1 MGAGQSAHRKQR
13 KLCGCAGMMAQ
24 PILCKGEKAVAWV
37 FMDLEMKPVD
47 KQYRRQWD
55 ICRQEVIEFG
65 AVKLGEDLSETDS
78 FRKLVKP
85 VYGDIPPRYQR
96 LTGISNDMVA
106 GAPPFETVLAEFAAW
121 CEDAETVYAWSGSD
135 LDQLRG
141 EVRMKELSFPLEDLI
156 GKWADFQKNFTRA
169 VGLKRELSLEQ
180 AVNIAN
186 VDFAGH
192 KHDALW
198 DARNTAE
205 LFRIYRDEERFQAV
219 IGPLR
224 EAVNPGKQTSF
235 TLADALGDALKGLKL
250 SDE

>member
-1 MGAGQSAHRKQR
+1 M
-13 KLCGCAGMMAQ
+13 
-24 PILCKGEKAVAWV
+24 AWV

-47 KQYRRQWD
+47 KQFRRERD

-65 AVKLGEDLSETDS
+65 AVKLGEDLREIDS
-78 FRKLVKP
+78 FRALVKP
-85 VYGDIPPRYQR
+85 AFGEIPPRYAQ
-96 LTGISNDMVA
+96 LTGITNDMVA
-106 GAPPFETVLAEFAAW
+106 EAPDFETVLGQFAAW

-141 EVRMKELSFPLEDLI
+141 EVKMKGIDFPLEALA
-156 GKWADFQKNFTRA
+156 GKWADFQKIFTRA

-186 VDFAGH
+186 INFEGH
-192 KHDALW
+192 QHDALW

-205 LFRIYRDEERFQAV
+205 LFRIYRDEGRFNAI

-224 EAVNPGKQTSF
+224 EAVNPKKQTSF
-235 TLADALGDALKGLKL
+235 TLADALGDALKGLDL
-250 SDE
+250 PEE

>member
-1 MGAGQSAHRKQR
+1 M
-13 KLCGCAGMMAQ
+13 
-24 PILCKGEKAVAWV
+24 AWV

-47 KQYRRQWD
+47 RQFRRQWD

-65 AVKLGEDLSETDS
+65 AVKLGEDMTETDS
-78 FRKLVKP
+78 FRALVKP
-85 VYGDIPPRYQR
+85 ALGEIPPRYAQ
-96 LTGISNDMVA
+96 LTGITNDMVA
-106 GAPPFETVLAEFAAW
+106 EAPNFETVLGQFAAW

-141 EVRMKELSFPLEDLI
+141 EVKMKGIDFPLEALA
-156 GKWADFQKNFTRA
+156 GKWADFQKIFTRA

-186 VDFAGH
+186 INFEGH
-192 KHDALW
+192 QHDALW

-205 LFRIYRDEERFQAV
+205 LFRIYRDEGRFNAI

-224 EAVNPGKQTSF
+224 EAVNPKKQTSF
-235 TLADALGDALKGLKL
+235 TLADALGDALKGLDL
-250 SDE
+250 PEE

>member
-1 MGAGQSAHRKQR
+1 M
-13 KLCGCAGMMAQ
+13 
-24 PILCKGEKAVAWV
+24 AWV

-47 KQYRRQWD
+47 KQFRRERD

-65 AVKLGEDLSETDS
+65 AVKLGEDMTETDS
-78 FRKLVKP
+78 FRALVKP
-85 VYGDIPPRYQR
+85 ALGEIPPRYAQ
-96 LTGISNDMVA
+96 LTGITNDMVA
-106 GAPPFETVLAEFAAW
+106 EAPDFETVLGQFAAW

-141 EVRMKELSFPLEDLI
+141 EVKMKGIDFPLEALA
-156 GKWADFQKNFTRA
+156 GKWADFQKIFTRA

-186 VDFAGH
+186 INFEGH
-192 KHDALW
+192 QHDALW

-205 LFRIYRDEERFQAV
+205 LFRIYRDEGRFNAI

-224 EAVNPGKQTSF
+224 EAVNPKKQTSF
-235 TLADALGDALKGLKL
+235 TLAGALGDALKGLDL
-250 SDE
+250 PEE

>member
-1 MGAGQSAHRKQR
+1 M
-13 KLCGCAGMMAQ
+13 
-24 PILCKGEKAVAWV
+24 AWV

-47 KQYRRQWD
+47 KQFRRERD

-65 AVKLGEDLSETDS
+65 AVKLGEDMTETDS
-78 FRKLVKP
+78 FRALVKP
-85 VYGDIPPRYQR
+85 ALGEIPPRYAQ
-96 LTGISNDMVA
+96 LTGITNDMVA
-106 GAPPFETVLAEFAAW
+106 EAPDFETVLGQFAAW

-141 EVRMKELSFPLEDLI
+141 EVKMKGIDFPLEALA
-156 GKWADFQKNFTRA
+156 GKWADFQKIFTRA

-186 VDFAGH
+186 INFEGH
-192 KHDALW
+192 QHDALW

-205 LFRIYRDEERFQAV
+205 LFRIYRDEGRFNAV

-224 EAVNPGKQTSF
+224 EAVNPKKQTSF
-235 TLADALGDALKGLKL
+235 TLADALGDALKKL
-250 SDE
+250 NLPEE

>member
-1 MGAGQSAHRKQR
+1 M
-13 KLCGCAGMMAQ
+13 
-24 PILCKGEKAVAWV
+24 AWV

-47 KQYRRQWD
+47 KQFRRQWD

-65 AVKLGEDLSETDS
+65 AVKLGEDMTETDS
-78 FRKLVKP
+78 FRALVKP
-85 VYGDIPPRYQR
+85 ALGEIPPRYAQ
-96 LTGISNDMVA
+96 LTGITNDMVA
-106 GAPPFETVLAEFAAW
+106 EAPDFETVLGQFAAW

-141 EVRMKELSFPLEDLI
+141 EVKMKGIDFPLKALA
-156 GKWADFQKNFTRA
+156 GKWADFQKIFTRA

-186 VDFAGH
+186 INFEGH
-192 KHDALW
+192 QHDALW

-205 LFRIYRDEERFQAV
+205 LFRIYRDEGRFNAI

-224 EAVNPGKQTSF
+224 EAVNPKKQTSF

-250 SDE
+250 TDE

>member
-1 MGAGQSAHRKQR
+1 M
-13 KLCGCAGMMAQ
+13 
-24 PILCKGEKAVAWV
+24 AWV

-47 KQYRRQWD
+47 KQFRRERD

-65 AVKLGEDLSETDS
+65 AVKLGEDMTETDS
-78 FRKLVKP
+78 FRALVKP
-85 VYGDIPPRYQR
+85 ALGEIPPRYAQ
-96 LTGISNDMVA
+96 LTGITNDMVA
-106 GAPPFETVLAEFAAW
+106 EAPDFETVLGQFAAW

-141 EVRMKELSFPLEDLI
+141 EVKMKGIDFPLKALA
-156 GKWADFQKNFTRA
+156 GKWADFQKIFTRA

-186 VDFAGH
+186 INFEGH
-192 KHDALW
+192 QHDALW

-205 LFRIYRDEERFQAV
+205 LFRIYRDEGRFNAI

-224 EAVNPGKQTSF
+224 EAVNPKKQTSF
-235 TLADALGDALKGLKL
+235 TLADALGDALKGLDL
-250 SDE
+250 PEA

>member
-1 MGAGQSAHRKQR
+1 M
-13 KLCGCAGMMAQ
+13 
-24 PILCKGEKAVAWV
+24 AWV

-47 KQYRRQWD
+47 KQFRRERD

-65 AVKLGEDLSETDS
+65 AVKLGEDMTETDS
-78 FRKLVKP
+78 FRALVKP
-85 VYGDIPPRYQR
+85 ALGEIPPRYAQ
-96 LTGISNDMVA
+96 LTGITNDMVA
-106 GAPPFETVLAEFAAW
+106 EAPNFETVLSRFAAW

-141 EVRMKELSFPLEDLI
+141 EVKMKGIDFPLEALA
-156 GKWADFQKNFTRA
+156 GKWADFQKIFTRA

-186 VDFAGH
+186 INFEGH
-192 KHDALW
+192 QHDALW

-205 LFRIYRDEERFQAV
+205 LFRIYRDEGRFNAV

-224 EAVNPGKQTSF
+224 EAVNPKKQTSF
-235 TLADALGDALKGLKL
+235 TLADALGDALKGLDL
-250 SDE
+250 PEA

>member
-1 MGAGQSAHRKQR
+1 M
-13 KLCGCAGMMAQ
+13 
-24 PILCKGEKAVAWV
+24 AWV

-47 KQYRRQWD
+47 KQFRRERD

-65 AVKLGEDLSETDS
+65 AVKLGEDMTETDS
-78 FRKLVKP
+78 FRALVKP
-85 VYGDIPPRYQR
+85 ALGEIPPRYAQ
-96 LTGISNDMVA
+96 LTGITNDMVA
-106 GAPPFETVLAEFAAW
+106 EAPNFETVLGRFAAW

-141 EVRMKELSFPLEDLI
+141 EVKMKGIDFPLEALA
-156 GKWADFQKNFTRA
+156 GKWADFQKIFTRA

-186 VDFAGH
+186 INFEGH
-192 KHDALW
+192 QHDALW

-205 LFRIYRDEERFQAV
+205 LFRIYRDEGRFNAV

-224 EAVNPGKQTSF
+224 EAVNPKKQTSF
-235 TLADALGDALKGLKL
+235 TLADALGDALKGLDL
-250 SDE
+250 PEE

>member
-1 MGAGQSAHRKQR
+1 M
-13 KLCGCAGMMAQ
+13 
-24 PILCKGEKAVAWV
+24 AWV

-47 KQYRRQWD
+47 RQYRRQWD

-65 AVKLGEDLSETDS
+65 AVKLREDLSEIDS
-78 FRKLVKP
+78 FRVLVKP
-85 VYGDIPPRYQR
+85 AYGDIPPRYER
-96 LTGISNDMVA
+96 LTGISNADVA
-106 GAPPFETVLAEFAAW
+106 EAEGFETVLSDFAAW
-121 CEDAETVYAWSGSD
+121 CADAETVYAWSGSD

-141 EVRMKELSFPLEDLI
+141 EVRMKGIDFPMDDLA
-156 GKWADFQKNFTRA
+156 GKWADFQKIFTRA

-186 VDFAGH
+186 IDFTGH
-192 KHDALW
+192 QHDALW

-205 LFRIYRDEERFQAV
+205 LFRIYKDEARFQAV

-224 EAVNPGKQTSF
+224 KAVNPQKQTSF

-250 SDE
+250 EE

>member
-1 MGAGQSAHRKQR
+1 M
-13 KLCGCAGMMAQ
+13 
-24 PILCKGEKAVAWV
+24 AWV

-47 KQYRRQWD
+47 KQFRRERD

-65 AVKLGEDLSETDS
+65 AVKLGEDMTETDS
-78 FRKLVKP
+78 FRALVKP
-85 VYGDIPPRYQR
+85 ALGEIPPRYAQ
-96 LTGISNDMVA
+96 LTGITNDMVA
-106 GAPPFETVLAEFAAW
+106 EAPVFETVLGQFAAW

-141 EVRMKELSFPLEDLI
+141 EVKMKGIDFPLEALA
-156 GKWADFQKNFTRA
+156 GKWADFQKIFTRA

-186 VDFAGH
+186 INFEGH
-192 KHDALW
+192 QHDALW

-205 LFRIYRDEERFQAV
+205 LFRIYRDEGRFNAI

-224 EAVNPGKQTSF
+224 EAVNPKKQTSF
-235 TLADALGDALKGLKL
+235 TLADALGDALKNLDL
-250 SDE
+250 PEA

>member
-1 MGAGQSAHRKQR
+1 M
-13 KLCGCAGMMAQ
+13 
-24 PILCKGEKAVAWV
+24 AWV

-47 KQYRRQWD
+47 KQFRRERD

-65 AVKLGEDLSETDS
+65 AVKLGEDMTETDS
-78 FRKLVKP
+78 FRALVKP
-85 VYGDIPPRYQR
+85 ALGEIPPRYAQ
-96 LTGISNDMVA
+96 LTGITNDMVA
-106 GAPPFETVLAEFAAW
+106 EAPNFETVLGRFAAW

-141 EVRMKELSFPLEDLI
+141 EVKMKGIDFPLEALA
-156 GKWADFQKNFTRA
+156 GKWADFQKIFTRA

-186 VDFAGH
+186 INFEGH
-192 KHDALW
+192 QHDALW

-205 LFRIYRDEERFQAV
+205 LFRIYRDEGRFNAI

-224 EAVNPGKQTSF
+224 EAVNPKKQTSF
-235 TLADALGDALKGLKL
+235 TLADALGDALKGLDL
-250 SDE
+250 PEA

>member
-1 MGAGQSAHRKQR
+1 M
-13 KLCGCAGMMAQ
+13 
-24 PILCKGEKAVAWV
+24 AWV

-47 KQYRRQWD
+47 KQFRRERD

-65 AVKLGEDLSETDS
+65 AVKLGEDMTETDS
-78 FRKLVKP
+78 FRALVKP
-85 VYGDIPPRYQR
+85 ALGEIPPRYAQ
-96 LTGISNDMVA
+96 LTGITNDMVA
-106 GAPPFETVLAEFAAW
+106 EAPDFETVLGQFAAW

-141 EVRMKELSFPLEDLI
+141 EVKMKGIDFPLEALA
-156 GKWADFQKNFTRA
+156 GKWADFQKIFTRA

-186 VDFAGH
+186 INFEGH
-192 KHDALW
+192 QHDALW

-205 LFRIYRDEERFQAV
+205 LFRIYRDEGRFNAI

-224 EAVNPGKQTSF
+224 EAVNPKKQTSF
-235 TLADALGDALKGLKL
+235 TLADALGDALKGLDL
-250 SDE
+250 PEA

>member
-1 MGAGQSAHRKQR
+1 M
-13 KLCGCAGMMAQ
+13 
-24 PILCKGEKAVAWV
+24 AWV

-47 KQYRRQWD
+47 KHFRRERD

-65 AVKLGEDLSETDS
+65 AVKLGEDMTETDS
-78 FRKLVKP
+78 FRALVKP
-85 VYGDIPPRYQR
+85 ALGEIPPRYAQ
-96 LTGISNDMVA
+96 LTGITNDMVA
-106 GAPPFETVLAEFAAW
+106 EAPDFETVLGQFAAW

-141 EVRMKELSFPLEDLI
+141 EVKMKGIDFPLEALA
-156 GKWADFQKNFTRA
+156 GKWADFQKIFTRA

-186 VDFAGH
+186 INFEGH
-192 KHDALW
+192 QHDALW

-205 LFRIYRDEERFQAV
+205 LFRIYRDEGRFNAI

-224 EAVNPGKQTSF
+224 EAVNPKKQTSF
-235 TLADALGDALKGLKL
+235 TLADALGDALKGLDL
-250 SDE
+250 PEE

>member
-1 MGAGQSAHRKQR
+1 M
-13 KLCGCAGMMAQ
+13 
-24 PILCKGEKAVAWV
+24 AWV

-65 AVKLGEDLSETDS
+65 AVKLGEDLSEIDS
-78 FRKLVKP
+78 FRQLVKP
-85 VYGDIPPRYQR
+85 AFGEIPPRYTR

-106 GAPPFETVLAEFAAW
+106 DAPDFAAALADFAAW
-121 CEDAETVYAWSGSD
+121 CAEAETVYAWSSSD

-141 EVRMKELSFPLEDLI
+141 EVKMKDIEFPLDQLA
-156 GKWADFQKNFTRA
+156 GKWADFQKIFTRA

-186 VDFAGH
+186 ISFEGQQ
-192 KHDALW
+192 HDALW

-205 LFRIYRDEERFQAV
+205 LFRIYRDESRFQAV

-224 EAVNPGKQTSF
+224 AAVNPQKQTSF

>member
-1 MGAGQSAHRKQR
+1 M
-13 KLCGCAGMMAQ
+13 
-24 PILCKGEKAVAWV
+24 AWV

-47 KQYRRQWD
+47 KQFRRERD

-65 AVKLGEDLSETDS
+65 AVKLGEDLREIDS
-78 FRKLVKP
+78 FRALVKP
-85 VYGDIPPRYQR
+85 ALGEIPPRYAQ
-96 LTGISNDMVA
+96 LTGITNDMVA
-106 GAPPFETVLAEFAAW
+106 EAPDFETVLGQFAAW

-141 EVRMKELSFPLEDLI
+141 EVKMKGIDFPLEALA
-156 GKWADFQKNFTRA
+156 GKWADFQKIFTRA

-186 VDFAGH
+186 INFEGH
-192 KHDALW
+192 QHDALW

-205 LFRIYRDEERFQAV
+205 LFRIYRDEGRFNAI

-224 EAVNPGKQTSF
+224 EAVNPKKQTSF
-235 TLADALGDALKGLKL
+235 TLADALGDALKGLDL
-250 SDE
+250 PEA

>member
-1 MGAGQSAHRKQR
+1 M
-13 KLCGCAGMMAQ
+13 
-24 PILCKGEKAVAWV
+24 AWV

-47 KQYRRQWD
+47 KQFRRERD

-65 AVKLGEDLSETDS
+65 AVKLGEDMTETDS
-78 FRKLVKP
+78 FRALVKP
-85 VYGDIPPRYQR
+85 ALGEIPPRYAQ
-96 LTGISNDMVA
+96 LTGITNDMVA
-106 GAPPFETVLAEFAAW
+106 EAPDFETVLGQFAAW

-141 EVRMKELSFPLEDLI
+141 EVKMKGIAFHLEALA
-156 GKWADFQKNFTRA
+156 GKWADFQKIFTRA

-186 VDFAGH
+186 INFEGH
-192 KHDALW
+192 QHDALW

-205 LFRIYRDEERFQAV
+205 LFRIYRDEGRFNAI

-224 EAVNPGKQTSF
+224 EAVNPKKQTSF
-235 TLADALGDALKGLKL
+235 TLADALGDALKGLDL
-250 SDE
+250 PEA